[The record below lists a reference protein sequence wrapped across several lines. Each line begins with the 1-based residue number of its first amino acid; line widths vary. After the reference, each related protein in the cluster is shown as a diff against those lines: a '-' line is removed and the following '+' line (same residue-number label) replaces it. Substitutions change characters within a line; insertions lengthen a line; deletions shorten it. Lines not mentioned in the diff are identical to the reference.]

1 MHIYLYSP
9 EAFLELLE
17 KEWVKRSP
25 DGSTTTA
32 LGRLWSLAGH
42 DPQMA
47 RAIAAMP
54 FLRTWEQHDLL
65 ALEFFEDLVF
75 DDAEGLQDLVSY
87 YALQG
92 GLTDEQLG
100 TIKGTYLELQE
111 SPTGAIFTSL
121 PWIRDGVSDSE
132 KQPAFIL
139 QRLALE
145 AEPVFLAMAQKSWVQ
160 DGLSADEVGVLG
172 SFWGMAANTSARH
185 DEKSALRISA
195 MQFLDDVDG
204 IDAAAMEALS
214 GLTWLGDGSTL
225 PRVLDHPRFAAGI
238 ASEDA
243 IVVAALGYV
252 AASGEG
258 LLERL
263 LEPGG
268 VMVRER
274 VVALP
279 RAGEVKIS
287 VLNLNPGSFRT
298 IDILEDVVRSQEEFM
313 LTPFPK
319 RYIGLFVLDG
329 TVNIGGGGAAG
340 IVTIDPGYEEDRLL
354 IAHEV
359 AHTYWPFSPA
369 WIAEG
374 AAEFLM
380 NILEV
385 PQYMEGPQDTQGCP
399 LADTLGE
406 LDALVLERRD
416 AGLSVRDVY
425 YSSGCA
431 YSLGRGLFADLYG
444 VLGDDT
450 FRQGFRR
457 LYLTMRDN
465 VHDAECTGIQKGI
478 CYVKRAFVTDASPE
492 AALLAEPAINRWYYG
507 SPEGPTPEPR

>member
-92 GLTDEQLG
+92 GLTNEQVG
-100 TIKGTYLELQE
+100 TIKGTYLELQG
-111 SPTGAIFTSL
+111 SPTSATFTSL
-121 PWIRDGVSDSE
+121 PWIRDGVSASE
-132 KQPAFIL
+132 RQAAFIL

-204 IDAAAMEALS
+204 LSAAALRALS
-214 GLTWLGDGSTL
+214 NLIWVDDGSTL
-225 PRVLDHPRFAAGI
+225 RRVLDHPRFAGGI
-238 ASEDA
+238 TADDA
-243 IVVAALGYV
+243 VLVAILEY
-252 AASGEG
+252 AAKSGEES
-258 LLERL
+258 LEEL
-263 LEPGG
+263 LEPGAVQVQQRTLALQYTGG
-268 VMVRER
+268 VKV
-274 VVALP
+274 
-279 RAGEVKIS
+279 S
-287 VLNLNPGSFRT
+287 VLHLGQGTYQT

-457 LYLTMRDN
+457 LHLTMRDN

-507 SPEGPTPEPR
+507 SPEGPTPESR